1 MEFSY
6 NLQTALACVL
16 LTGISLFG
24 IRSLHIF
31 AARNG
36 LFKFFLSALDQN
48 KTPAGHVLQ
57 TITTNGRVP
66 KIDWQL
72 KAPAV
77 FVLTFTENLAHPDT
91 SLAGFLFLASW
102 APAWTLIVLES
113 LRKCN
118 QGTLAAQC
126 VFSFSFDDGLRF
138 DFADLRHLFFVAY

>member
-1 MEFSY
+1 MNFSGGF
-6 NLQTALACVL
+6 QTTAACL
-16 LTGISLFG
+16 LLVSLSLFG
-24 IRSLHIF
+24 VRSLHIF

-36 LFKFFLSALDQN
+36 LFKYFLDALDGN
-48 KTPAGHVLQ
+48 KTPNGHSLQ
-57 TITTNGRVP
+57 VITTNGRFP

-77 FVLTFTENLAHPDT
+77 FVLAFTENLAHPDT
-91 SLAGFLFLASW
+91 TLAGFLFLGAW

-126 VFSFSFDDGLRF
+126 VFHSLQRVHS
-138 DFADLRHLFFVAY
+138 